1 VAGPLTTISIPFE
14 IAVGVGVGAAVG
26 DVVVPKLEDFKNTQ
40 WARYPHKA
48 LPAGQAALAAV
59 KGFATALDLAQEAK
73 KQGFDGDVFGVLEQ
87 NLREHPELAL
97 ALMMWRRGYIGAG
110 DVDRYLHR
118 HGFDTDTRAAILNPA
133 GEPGGL
139 KHERLA
145 PAQIALGIV
154 RSIIDDPGLMPVQL
168 DTTGGAVPAYQ
179 VSSIQ
184 ALDEAADAGIDR
196 ERLRV
201 MVGEIGL
208 PMSPQ
213 QAASAYFRQLVLDN
227 GRTFSREDFNRAI
240 LEGDIRPE
248 WGDAILHQ
256 ARAIL
261 SPNQY
266 TELQLRGF
274 VDADERRRLV
284 AKHGMTAADSDRLL
298 DVLGRSIAVHQ
309 ITTGLERGGRYPG
322 TYANVPQ
329 PYKAAIQRSNIRE
342 EYSELAYANRYTYPS
357 FFAIRGLLQGG
368 VLNADEGYQI
378 LLEMG
383 WKPDLARKVA
393 DFYGKPPAAPAVL
406 DAALLKSARTQALT
420 EIRNAYLIGQAD
432 QAQAQGWLDRL
443 AIDRNDQP
451 LLLNIWD
458 VMREVPQKG
467 LSPSQIKKAYS
478 NLPALWPRARA
489 IDELE
494 LLGYTADDAATI
506 LDE

>member
-26 DVVVPKLEDFKNTQ
+26 DVVVPKLEQFKNTQ
-40 WARYPHKA
+40 WTNNPYKA
-48 LPAGQAALAAV
+48 LPATQAALAAV
-59 KGFATALDLAQEAK
+59 KGFPTALDLAQEAA
-73 KQGFDGDVFGVLEQ
+73 KQGFSGDVFGVLEQ

-118 HGFDTDTRAAILNPA
+118 HGFDTDTRDAILNPP

-168 DTTGGAVPAYQ
+168 NVAGGVVPAYPQ
-179 VSSIQ
+179 SSID
-184 ALDEAADAGIDR
+184 ALQEAADAGITR

-208 PMSPQ
+208 PMSNQ
-213 QAASAYFRQLVLDN
+213 QAASALFR
-227 GRTFSREDFNRAI
+227 GIIERPDFNRAI
-240 LEGDIRPE
+240 LEGDTRPE
-248 WGDAILHQ
+248 WADAILAQ

-274 VDADERRRLV
+274 VDAAERRRLV
-284 AKHGMTAADSDRLL
+284 AKHGMSAADSDRLL

-309 ITTGLERGGRYPG
+309 ITTGLARGGVYPG
-322 TYANVPQ
+322 NYNNVPQ
-329 PYKAAIQRSNIRE
+329 PYKATIQRSNIRE

-368 VLNADEGYQI
+368 VFTADEGYQI

-383 WKPDLARKVA
+383 WKPSLARTVA
-393 DFYGKPPAAPAVL
+393 DFYAAQAAPATPTAGPRVK
-406 DAALLKSARTQALT
+406 AAQTSAIT
-420 EIRNAYLIGQAD
+420 EIRSAFLIGQAD
-432 QAQAQGWLDRL
+432 EAQARDWLGRIGVD
-443 AIDRNDQP
+443 ATEIDGMLP
-451 LLLNIWD
+451 IWS
-458 VMREVPQKG
+458 VMLEVPQKG
-467 LSPSQIKKAYS
+467 LTASQIKKAYRS
-478 NLPALWPRARA
+478 LPAQWPRDRA
-489 IDELE
+489 LAELD

>member
-26 DVVVPKLEDFKNTQ
+26 DVVVPKLEQFKNTQ
-40 WARYPHKA
+40 WTNNPYKA
-48 LPAGQAALAAV
+48 LPATQAALAAI
-59 KGFATALDLAQEAK
+59 KGIPSALEFAAEAK
-73 KQGFDGDVFGVLEQ
+73 KQGFGADVFGVLEQ

-118 HGFDTDTRAAILNPA
+118 HGFDADTRDAMLNPP
-133 GEPGGL
+133 GEAGGL
-139 KHERLA
+139 KHERLS
-145 PAQIALGIV
+145 PQQIALGIV

-168 DTTGGAVPAYQ
+168 NTAGGVVPAYPP
-179 VSSIQ
+179 SSIG
-184 ALDEAADAGIDR
+184 ALGEAADAGIDR

-213 QAASAYFRQLVLDN
+213 QAASALFR
-227 GRTFSREDFNRAI
+227 GIIERPDFNRAI
-240 LEGDIRPE
+240 LEGDTRPE
-248 WGDAILHQ
+248 WAEAILAQ

-266 TELQLRGF
+266 TELELRGF

-284 AKHGMTAADSDRLL
+284 AKHGMSPADSDRLL

-309 ITTGLERGGRYPG
+309 IRTGLERGGVYPG
-322 TYANVPQ
+322 SYANVPQ

-342 EYSELAYANRYTYPS
+342 EYAELAYANRFTYPS
-357 FFAIRGLLQGG
+357 FFAIRGLMQGG

-393 DFYGKPPAAPAVL
+393 DFYAPAAGPTPATAGPRV
-406 DAALLKSARTQALT
+406 KSAQTSAIT
-420 EIRNAYLIGQAD
+420 EIRSAYLIGQAD
-432 QAQAQGWLDRL
+432 EGQARDWLNRIGVEPTE
-443 AIDRNDQP
+443 IDGVIP
-451 LLLNIWD
+451 IWN
-458 VMREVPQKG
+458 VMREIPQKG
-467 LSPSQIKKAYS
+467 LTASQIKKAYKS
-478 NLPALWPRARA
+478 LPAQWPRARA
-489 IDELE
+489 LDELQ
-494 LLGYTADDAATI
+494 LLGLTVDDAATI